1 MRYFTI
7 EECICSDTASANRI
21 DNTPGKEQQAHIV
34 ESVETLLDPLREGWG
49 QYSMQNGLGSS
60 GIRFSSGYRSPA
72 LNRLIGGASTSAHC
86 YGYAFDLVPVNGKM
100 REFKQFCRN
109 FLADKAF
116 DQLISEEESAEGIP
130 AWMHVGYKHPDG
142 HTQRRQFLSMIG
154 NRYYPMTE

>member
-1 MRYFTI
+1 MYQFRGN
-7 EECICSDTASANRI
+7 SSNGI
-21 DNTPGKEQQAHIV
+21 DNTLENEQQAHIV
-34 ESVETLLDPLREGWG
+34 ESTERLLDTLREGWRL
-49 QYSMQNGLGSS
+49 YCIQNGLGLSN
-60 GIRFSSGYRSPA
+60 IRIALGYRLRK
-72 LNRLIGGASTSAHC
+72 LNPLMGEAPISVFC
-86 YGYAFDLVPVNGKM
+86 CGYAFDLMSVNGKM